1 MNSRICLFIALIGSP
16 AMAAAAACEDLEDV
30 DARLSCLEEQYCSD
44 TKSDA
49 ERAQCYEDIMRGL
62 LTDSFSQGRPR
73 EESPADSTTVAPAVA
88 PAPVPDEAVSEA
100 DVAGSGSDQ
109 AVTVV
114 EETAIPTKE
123 SAPEDAFGRR
133 PEPVYQGDEP
143 KRMGANITSV
153 VQQRNGRLL
162 IGLDNGQVWEENEAS
177 NRARRIKLG
186 STAELSKITFG
197 YVMRFEQGGSMRVR
211 RLACDSSHAE
221 QNVINKCK
229 RAGYEGS

>member
-1 MNSRICLFIALIGSP
+1 MAMPIGSTP
-16 AMAAAAACEDLEDV
+16 LIDELGRSSLGWRMVFGTDGDGSTIGRVACL
-30 DARLSCLEEQYCSD
+30 
-44 TKSDA
+44 
-49 ERAQCYEDIMRGL
+49 
-62 LTDSFSQGRPR
+62 
-73 EESPADSTTVAPAVA
+73 AV
-88 PAPVPDEAVSEA
+88 
-100 DVAGSGSDQ
+100 
-109 AVTVV
+109 
-114 EETAIPTKE
+114 K

-162 IGLDNGQVWEENEAS
+162 IGLNNGQVWEENEAS